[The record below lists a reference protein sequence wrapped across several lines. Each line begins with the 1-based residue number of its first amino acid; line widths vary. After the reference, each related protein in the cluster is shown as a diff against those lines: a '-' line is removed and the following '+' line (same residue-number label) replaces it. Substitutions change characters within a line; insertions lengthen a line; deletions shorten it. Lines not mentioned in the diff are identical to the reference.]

1 MEETP
6 LEYEN
11 LFINNNKY
19 SKTFINTNSTTMRI
33 SILEDRTKTLEK
45 MIKLLEER
53 LNMKEE
59 EKLNEL
65 KTIESN
71 NAIINKLNKKIN
83 SLENKLKEF
92 ENQKKL
98 SDTEYNKKISSLNE
112 KIKYLEEHI
121 NINKN
126 NESDIKNKN
135 DLNLENLNELIKNN
149 NIQLD
154 ELINE
159 KIYNMSI
166 DNENKINEL
175 LNLIHDINKILEEN
189 ENKINSI
196 TVNFNK
202 FQNDNIDIIQMISIY
217 EEKISSIDYLN
228 NEINEIKM
236 RIKNLN
242 THFDDQYE
250 EEKFAHQYLSSITIK

>member
-1 MEETP
+1 MKEYP

-11 LFINNNKY
+11 LVTNNNKY
-19 SKTFINTNSTTMRI
+19 SKTFISNNSTTMRI

-65 KTIESN
+65 KTIESD
-71 NAIINKLNKKIN
+71 NAITNKL
-83 SLENKLKEF
+83 
-92 ENQKKL
+92 
-98 SDTEYNKKISSLNE
+98 NKKISSLNE
-112 KIKYLEEHI
+112 KIKYLEDHL

-126 NESDIKNKN
+126 KENDIKNQN

-149 NIQLD
+149 NIQMD

-175 LNLIHDINKILEEN
+175 LNLIRDINKILEEN

-217 EEKISSIDYLN
+217 EEKIGSIDYLN